1 MDLQAEPQL
10 ERQFEQDPGRPFAEA
25 VGRQPAVLAEALPR
39 IRETVGGPAFA
50 LPDDASVAFVG
61 IGASQAAAQAAAWSL
76 LRQGRLAH
84 RYTGPELP
92 QGGAPIAGAYVG
104 VSQSGRSPEPLRA
117 LQRVE
122 GVPRIAVTNELGSP
136 LAAVADASLELGGL
150 PDSGVSTIAYSATA
164 AALAML
170 AERWTTGAPDPR
182 WDGLGDDLARLLDA
196 HDGLLDEWAS
206 RFSGCTSVDV
216 VGAGPWQGTA
226 EAVALVLRE
235 AVHLPAAAFE
245 TRTYLHGQ
253 MDSAADGSAQ
263 ILLGGARERVLRD
276 QLALKSRATLVIGTG
291 AGEPSARRQSSAQGD
306 TIVVD
311 SGHLA
316 RDTVTGAAL
325 LHELALRWGARLGVD
340 PDEPVFPRLDTKV
353 AH

>member
-1 MDLQAEPQL
+1 MELQAEPQFA
-10 ERQFEQDPGRPFAEA
+10 QAPGRPFAEA
-25 VGRQPAVLAEALPR
+25 VGRQPAVLAEALPA
-39 IRETVGGPAFA
+39 IRAAVGGPEFA
-50 LPDDASVAFVG
+50 LPSEASVAFVG
-61 IGASQAAAQAAAWSL
+61 IGASQAAAQTAAWSL

-84 RYTGPELP
+84 RYAGSELP

-104 VSQSGRSPEPLRA
+104 TSQSGRSPEPLRA

-122 GVPRIAVTNELGSP
+122 GVPRIAVTNEPGSP
-136 LAAVADASLELGGL
+136 LAAVAEASLELDGL

-164 AALAML
+164 AALSML
-170 AERWTTGAPDPR
+170 AERWSTGAPDPR
-182 WDGLGDDLARLLDA
+182 WDGLGADLARLLDA
-196 HDGLLDEWAS
+196 HDGLLDAWAS
-206 RFSGCTSVDV
+206 RFSGCRSVDV
-216 VGAGPWQGTA
+216 VGGGAWLGTA
-226 EAVALVLRE
+226 EAIALVLRE
-235 AVHLPAAAFE
+235 ALHLPAAAFE

-253 MDSAADGSAQ
+253 MDSATDDSAQ
-263 ILLGGARERVLRD
+263 ILLGGARELVLRD
-276 QLALKSRATLVIGTG
+276 QLALKSRATLVIGG
-291 AGEPSARRQSSAQGD
+291 VPAEASAHRPASDQGD

-353 AH
+353 EH